1 MYDNFTELM
10 GSGCGSQSARVIESS
25 ILGDIFPKVNIVV
38 ESNLYKI
45 IAELP
50 GIDHKD
56 ISVSLRENFLV
67 ISGEKRL
74 ENSSNYGCCG
84 RSELYHGVFE
94 RQFELPAEAKDRE
107 IQAKLEKGIL
117 TIRVPLAE
125 QKAKRIEIS

>member
-25 ILGDIFPKVNIVV
+25 MLGDIFPKVNIVV

-56 ISVSLRENFLV
+56 ISVSLRRTFRICLDDIWVFFIAVFLCV
-67 ISGEKRL
+67 VAG
-74 ENSSNYGCCG
+74 
-84 RSELYHGVFE
+84 
-94 RQFELPAEAKDRE
+94 DRD
-107 IQAKLEKGIL
+107 
-117 TIRVPLAE
+117 
-125 QKAKRIEIS
+125 